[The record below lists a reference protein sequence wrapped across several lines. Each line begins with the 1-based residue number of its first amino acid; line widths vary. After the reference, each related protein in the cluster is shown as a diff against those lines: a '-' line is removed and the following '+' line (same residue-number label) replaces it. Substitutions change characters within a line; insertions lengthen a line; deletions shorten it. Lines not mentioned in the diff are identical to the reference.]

1 MKKTLLTLLLC
12 LPMVAGAQTIASKIE
27 SMGHMDHLQVAALKS
42 AVRDGLLKLQLEVVN
57 DWHNQ
62 QVLHWRVRWLDED
75 GFQVG
80 GDEPWKQELL
90 HGKQR
95 KVLQT
100 VAPTRR
106 ATDFKIELQS
116 PENSAYD
123 ASASHHDQY

>member
-1 MKKTLLTLLLC
+1 MKKLFLLTLLC
-12 LPMVAGAQTIASKIE
+12 LPFAAGAQTMESRIE
-27 SMGHMDHLQVAALKS
+27 SLGRMDHLQVAGLKS
-42 AVRDGLLKLQLEVVN
+42 ALRDGLLKVQIEVVN

-100 VAPTRR
+100 AAPTRR
-106 ATDFKIELQS
+106 AADFKIELQS

-123 ASASHHDQY
+123 ASASNDDQY

>member
-1 MKKTLLTLLLC
+1 MRRTILAVLLC
-12 LPMVAGAQTIASKIE
+12 LPLAAGAQTVASKVE
-27 SMGHMDHLQVAALKS
+27 SMGQMRYLQVAALKS
-42 AVRDGLLKLQLEVVN
+42 AVREGLLKVQMEIRN

-62 QVLHWRVRWLDED
+62 QILHWRVRWLDED

-116 PENSAYD
+116 PDNYAYEPLESD
-123 ASASHHDQY
+123 HDHY

>member
-1 MKKTLLTLLLC
+1 MKKLFLLALLC
-12 LPMVAGAQTIASKIE
+12 LPLAAGAQTIESKIE
-27 SMGHMDHLQVAALKS
+27 SMGRMDHLQVAGLKS
-42 AVRDGLLKLQLEVVN
+42 AVRDGLLKIQLEVVN

-95 KVLQT
+95 RVLQT
-100 VAPTRR
+100 AAPSRR
-106 ATDFKIELQS
+106 AADFKIELQS
-116 PENSAYD
+116 PENAAYGSA
-123 ASASHHDQY
+123 APEDQ

>member
-1 MKKTLLTLLLC
+1 MKKLILWALLC
-12 LPMVAGAQTIASKIE
+12 IPIAAGAQSIDSKIE
-27 SMGHMDHLQVAALKS
+27 SMGRMDHLQVAGLKS
-42 AVRDGLLKLQLEVVN
+42 AVRDGLLKLQIEVVN

-95 KVLQT
+95 KVLQIA
-100 VAPTRR
+100 APTRR
-106 ATDFKIELQS
+106 AADFKIELQS
-116 PENSAYD
+116 PENSAYG
-123 ASASHHDQY
+123 ASTSNDDQN